1 MRLRGA
7 LIACAV
13 LAATPAASS
22 LAQNAAPLSPR
33 NANYKIV
40 VQLEPRTRM
49 ITASEVIT
57 WRNITHVS
65 TSELQ
70 FHLYWNAWV
79 DTRSTLMREKSL
91 SGPVH
96 TPPGDFAQFSV
107 DSIRLANA
115 GPDDPSGDL
124 TPSRRFIAPDDGNAD
139 DKTVMV
145 VSLPRP
151 VAPGEST
158 SVVVKWSARVPRTF
172 DRTGAIGKYYF
183 IAQWFPKLGVLED
196 SGWNCHQ
203 FHSQTEFFSDYGVYD
218 VEISVPSGWVVGATG
233 VEAGRSDSAGVTTYR
248 YVQEDVHDFA
258 WTTSPDF
265 MVRTARFEEPGLPPV
280 DMRLLVQPEHADQ
293 AERHF
298 AAARSALR
306 RYGSWFGPYPYGH
319 LTIVDPAW
327 QSETG
332 GMEYPTL
339 ITAGTQWLISRQ
351 VTASTPEEVVIH
363 EAGHQFW
370 YGIVGSNEFEHAWM
384 DEGINTFATGRAMA
398 VDYPPGVLDRYYF
411 GGFIPWTFR
420 DVRLTRETD
429 YNRLWDFRLGATEDT
444 ISGLSYRQRPATV
457 RFFAYDKPAVWL
469 NTIERWLGWPVVQQA
484 LSATFHDGAFGH
496 PSPELV
502 LDRLQRASGR
512 DLSQFFD
519 QTYRGSAVFDY
530 AVTKLSSESHD
541 GQFETRAVLRR
552 LGDGVFPLDV
562 LVTFENGDTITE
574 HWTGAERW
582 RELIYTRRWRARSV
596 VIDPQRQLL
605 LDVNFTNNS
614 RTLAP
619 RSSQAAR
626 KWTLKWMVWLQDA
639 LLTWGLFA

>member
-1 MRLRGA
+1 MSLRGA

-13 LAATPAASS
+13 LAATPAPSTF
-22 LAQNAAPLSPR
+22 AQNAAALSPR

-40 VQLEPRTRM
+40 AHLEPRTRT

-65 TSELQ
+65 TSELR
-70 FHLYWNAWV
+70 FHLYWNAWA
-79 DTRSTLMREKSL
+79 DTKSTLMRERARSA
-91 SGPVH
+91 PDH
-96 TPPGDFAQFSV
+96 TPAADFAQLSV
-107 DSIRLANA
+107 DSIRLADA

-139 DKTVMV
+139 DRTVMV
-145 VSLPRP
+145 VPLPRP

-158 SVVVKWSARVPRTF
+158 SVVVKWSARVPRPF
-172 DRTGAIGKYYF
+172 DRTGAIGKYFF

-233 VEAGRSDSAGVTTYR
+233 VEAGRSDSGGVTTHR

-258 WTTSPDF
+258 WTTSPHF
-265 MVRTARFEEPGLPPV
+265 VVRTARFEEPGLPAV
-280 DMRLLVQPEHADQ
+280 DMRLLMQPEHTGQ
-293 AERHF
+293 EERHF

-306 RYGSWFGPYPYGH
+306 RYGSWFGPYPFGH

-327 QSETG
+327 QSDTG

-351 VTASTPEEVVIH
+351 VTYSTPEEVVTH

-370 YGIVGSNEFEHAWM
+370 YGIVGNNEFEHAWM

-398 VDYPPGVLDRYYF
+398 VDYPPAVLDRYYF

-420 DVRLTRETD
+420 DVRLARETD
-429 YNRLWDFRLGATEDT
+429 YNRLWDFRVGATEDT
-444 ISGLSYRQRPATV
+444 MSGLSYRQRPRTV

-469 NTIERWLGWPVVQQA
+469 NTMERWLGWPIVQQA
-484 LSATFHDGAFGH
+484 LSATFRDGAFNH
-496 PSPELV
+496 PSPELL
-502 LDRLQRASGR
+502 LDHLQRASGR
-512 DLSQFFD
+512 DLSRFFD

-530 AVTKLSSESHD
+530 AVTELSSESHE
-541 GQFETRAVLRR
+541 GHFETRAVIRR
-552 LGDGVFPLDV
+552 LGDGVFPVDV

-574 HWTGAERW
+574 PWAGEERW
-582 RELIYTRRWRARSV
+582 RELVYTRRTRARSV
-596 VIDPQRQLL
+596 VVDPQRQLL

-626 KWTLKWMVWLQDA
+626 KWTLKWIVWLQDA
-639 LLTWGLFA
+639 MLSWGLFA

>member
-7 LIACAV
+7 LIACA
-13 LAATPAASS
+13 LLWAPAASAF
-22 LAQNAAPLSPR
+22 AQSAAPLSPR
-33 NANYKIV
+33 NASYKIV
-40 VQLEPRTRM
+40 VNLEPRTRT

-79 DTRSTLMREKSL
+79 DTKSTLMRESAR

-96 TPPGDFAQFSV
+96 RPPGDFARLSV

-115 GPDDPSGDL
+115 GPDDPDGDL
-124 TPSRRFIAPDDGNAD
+124 TPTRRFIAPDDGNAD

-172 DRTGAIGKYYF
+172 DRTGTIGNYYF

-196 SGWNCHQ
+196 TGWNCHQ

-218 VEISVPSGWVVGATG
+218 VEITVPRGWVVGATG
-233 VEAGRSDSAGVTTYR
+233 VEAGRSDSGGVTTHR

-265 MVRTARFEEPGLPPV
+265 AVRTARFEEAGLPPV
-280 DMRLLVQPEHADQ
+280 DMRLLIQPEHAGQ

-298 AAARSALR
+298 AAGRSALR

-327 QSETG
+327 QSDTG

-339 ITAGTQWLISRQ
+339 ITGGTQWLISRQ
-351 VTASTPEEVVIH
+351 MTYSTPEEVVIH

-384 DEGINTFATGRAMA
+384 DEGINTFATARAMA
-398 VDYPPGVLDRYYF
+398 VDYPPAVLDRYYF
-411 GGFIPWTFR
+411 GGFIPWTFS

-429 YNRLWDFRLGATEDT
+429 YNRLWDYRLGATEDT
-444 ISGLSYRQRPATV
+444 LSGLSYRQRPGTV

-469 NTIERWLGWPVVQQA
+469 NTLERWLGWPVVQQA
-484 LSATFHDGAFGH
+484 LSATFRDGAFGH

-502 LDRLQRASGR
+502 LDHLQRASGR

-530 AVTKLSSESHD
+530 AVTELSSEARD

-552 LGDGVFPLDV
+552 LGDGVFPVEV

-574 HWTGAERW
+574 HWRGDERW
-582 RELIYTRRWRARSV
+582 RELVYTRRTRVRSV

-639 LLTWGLFA
+639 LLSWGLFA